1 MNEEMEMQ
9 EEPTGNENET
19 KAEKFVRLGEY
30 RMNKV
35 VKAMGQLEHLSN
47 RSSYEYSDEQVD
59 MMFAHLE
66 QKLADCR
73 TKFGSPKSETKTFKF
88 GENQEDT
95 TMRPEVEI
103 RDRKKEGNRKKAYAQ
118 GMVQI
123 LKSKKE
129 KAGK

>member
-1 MNEEMEMQ
+1 MGEGMEKQ
-9 EEPTGNENET
+9 GEVTGSENET

-73 TKFGSPKSETKTFKF
+73 TKFGNKKNGTKTFKF
-88 GENQEDT
+88 GEN
-95 TMRPEVEI
+95 
-103 RDRKKEGNRKKAYAQ
+103 
-118 GMVQI
+118 
-123 LKSKKE
+123 
-129 KAGK
+129 

>member
-1 MNEEMEMQ
+1 MNEGMEMQ
-9 EEPTGNENET
+9 GDPTGSENET

-88 GENQEDT
+88 GEN
-95 TMRPEVEI
+95 
-103 RDRKKEGNRKKAYAQ
+103 
-118 GMVQI
+118 
-123 LKSKKE
+123 
-129 KAGK
+129 